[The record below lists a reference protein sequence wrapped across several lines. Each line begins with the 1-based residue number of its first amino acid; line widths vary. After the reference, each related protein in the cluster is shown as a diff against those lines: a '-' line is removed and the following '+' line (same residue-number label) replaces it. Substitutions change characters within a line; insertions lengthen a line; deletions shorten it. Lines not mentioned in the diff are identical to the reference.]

1 MRPKRFRIVVIA
13 AALLLLPVYSG
24 AQQASPAEG
33 QASPTAATSA
43 TPAAP
48 AAQAVIEPEAI
59 AALKRSSEFLQTLKS
74 FNIRVEAS
82 TDEVLDSGQKV
93 QFGSFANIS
102 VVRPNRLRA
111 DVIDDQKQRQFYY
124 DGKTLTVYGKVV
136 NYYASVS
143 APKTIKEMLAFA
155 ESKYGLEW
163 PLADLLA
170 PESLAE
176 NVKSAFS
183 VGQGRVGGVLCEHYA
198 FRQDEVDW
206 QIWIQTGNKPLP
218 RKIVITSKNEEG
230 VAAVRGGVE
239 LEAVTQAGRSRV
251 PFCSAQGRQQ
261 DRLSRA
267 GSPAGQR
274 EIR

>member
-33 QASPTAATSA
+33 QASATAATSA

-183 VGQGRVGGVLCEHYA
+183 VAR
-198 FRQDEVDW
+198 
-206 QIWIQTGNKPLP
+206 
-218 RKIVITSKNEEG
+218 
-230 VAAVRGGVE
+230 AALAASSATTMLSAR
-239 LEAVTQAGRSRV
+239 TRSTGRSGYRQATS
-251 PFCSAQGRQQ
+251 PCRERSSLRARTRKGR
-261 DRLSRA
+261 RSTR
-267 GSPAGQR
+267 R
-274 EIR
+274 C